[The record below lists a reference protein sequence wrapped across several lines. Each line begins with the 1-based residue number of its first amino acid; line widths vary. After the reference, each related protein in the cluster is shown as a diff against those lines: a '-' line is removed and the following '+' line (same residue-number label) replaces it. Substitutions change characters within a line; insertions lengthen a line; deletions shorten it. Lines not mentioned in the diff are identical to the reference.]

1 MGGTQEINAKPEVDI
16 AEAFGSVSA
25 PPPEPSTTT
34 TKVVVPPLKKP
45 PKWLRCP
52 EGVSFAFGG
61 KLVSFADKTVTISQ
75 VLTCCILNGK
85 LGILRFFLLV

>member
-1 MGGTQEINAKPEVDI
+1 MGGIQEISAKQEVDI
-16 AEAFGSVSA
+16 SEAFGSVSA
-25 PPPEPSTTT
+25 PPPPPETTT

-61 KLVSFADKTVTISQ
+61 KLVAFADNIVTISQ
-75 VLTCCILNGK
+75 VGTCEGRVIGRK
-85 LGILRFFLLV
+85 VDVI